1 MTDAAVEG
9 VRDKHGRL
17 ASLRSGS
24 GRVVLELGCG
34 SRRTLPNAVT
44 VDTLDYDSVDV
55 VGDVFAVLALVPDG
69 LVDEVF
75 SSHFVEHLP
84 DLARL
89 VNEVA
94 RVLKPGG
101 TMRTVAPHF
110 SNPYYYSDYT
120 HRAPFGL
127 YTFSY
132 LSDDRLLR
140 RKVPRY
146 VGDTGFELARVRLRF
161 KAPRPFYVRYALRRL
176 LQVIVNATTWTQET
190 YELAWCWW
198 FPCYE
203 VEYRADAPLMPPSG
217 ARSARTQQASERRA
231 TIGAAEFSQ

>member
-1 MTDAAVEG
+1 MTDATIHS
-9 VRDKHGRL
+9 VRDKRGRL
-17 ASLRSGS
+17 ASLRSGG
-24 GRVVLELGCG
+24 GRAVLEFGCG
-34 SRRTLPNAVT
+34 SRRAIPEAIT
-44 VDTLDYDSVDV
+44 VDALDYEAVDV
-55 VGDVFAVLALVPDG
+55 VGDVFAVLAGVPDG
-69 LVDEVF
+69 SVDEVF
-75 SSHFVEHLP
+75 SSHFVEHLS

-89 VNEVA
+89 VSEVA

-120 HRAPFGL
+120 HRTPFGL

-132 LSDDRLLR
+132 LSDDHLLR

-146 VGDTGFELARVRLRF
+146 VGDTGFELVRVRLLF

-176 LQVIVNATTWTQET
+176 LQVIVNATTWTQEI
-190 YELAWCWW
+190 YELGWCYW

-203 VEYRADAPLMPPSG
+203 VEYVL
-217 ARSARTQQASERRA
+217 TRR
-231 TIGAAEFSQ
+231 